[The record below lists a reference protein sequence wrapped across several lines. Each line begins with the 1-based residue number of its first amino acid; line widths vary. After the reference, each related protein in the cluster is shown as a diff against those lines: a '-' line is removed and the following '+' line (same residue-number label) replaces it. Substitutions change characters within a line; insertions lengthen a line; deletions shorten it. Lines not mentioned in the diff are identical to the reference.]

1 MNNCDKGLRRA
12 WALQSA
18 LSSMTASAAPGGS
31 VRPDLPSAL
40 LACPPSSICA
50 ATQIYMVASCVSA
63 SKPWPMNWR
72 RQRHYCRDKVRKANR
87 SSLSEGSRR
96 MHRSNRRPPLYG
108 PRNRICSDE
117 RDKRNG
123 PIRRC
128 RRRQASVGLSHLL
141 PSDNLTV
148 VANTGDDFTHLGLQI
163 CPDIDT
169 VIYTLSDLADKERG
183 WGRASETWNFISALG
198 RLGGED
204 WFRLGDGDLA
214 MHVYR
219 TERLAAGHTLS
230 EVTSDIALKLGIA
243 ARVVPMTDDT
253 VATVVKTPTG
263 ELSFQHYFV
272 RDRCEPT
279 VSGFKFEG
287 IEAAAPSPGFAASL
301 NGDLDAILITPSILH
316 RQHQPY
322 SFTYRR
328 RQRNLCCSS
337 TCGCGFSNRGGCGH
351 QGPAAKMMDELGM
364 PTEAREVAGIYE
376 GLIDGFVIDRRDEDQ
391 APAIEAIGMAVWVTI
406 R

>member
-1 MNNCDKGLRRA
+1 MSGTNVL
-12 WALQSA
+12 A
-18 LSSMTASAAPGGS
+18 LSGG
-31 VRPDLPSAL
+31 VGGAKLAL
-40 LACPPSSICA
+40 
-50 ATQIYMVASCVSA
+50 
-63 SKPWPMNWR
+63 
-72 RQRHYCRDKVRKANR
+72 
-87 SSLSEGSRR
+87 
-96 MHRSNRRPPLYG
+96 
-108 PRNRICSDE
+108 
-117 RDKRNG
+117 
-123 PIRRC
+123 
-128 RRRQASVGLSHLL
+128 GLSHLL

-219 TERLAAGHTLS
+219 TERLAAGDTLS
-230 EVTSDIALKLGIA
+230 EVTSDIALKLGIT
-243 ARVVPMTDDT
+243 ARVVPMTDDM
-253 VATVVKTPTG
+253 VATVVKTPSG

-279 VSGFKFEG
+279 VSGFRFEG

-301 NGDLDAILITPSILH
+301 NGNLDAILITPSNPFVSIDPIL
-316 RQHQPY
+316 
-322 SFTYRR
+322 SLT
-328 RQRNLCCSS
+328 
-337 TCGCGFSNRGGCGH
+337 GVSNAISAAPAPVVAVSPIVGGAAIK
-351 QGPAAKMMDELGM
+351 GPAAKMMAELGM
-364 PTEAREVAGIYE
+364 PMEAREVARFYE

-391 APAIEAIGMAVWVTI
+391 APTIEEIGMAVWVTDTVMNDLEDRI
-406 R
+406 TLARECCKFAKELAT

>member
-1 MNNCDKGLRRA
+1 MSGTNVL
-12 WALQSA
+12 A
-18 LSSMTASAAPGGS
+18 LSGG
-31 VRPDLPSAL
+31 VGGAKLAL
-40 LACPPSSICA
+40 
-50 ATQIYMVASCVSA
+50 
-63 SKPWPMNWR
+63 
-72 RQRHYCRDKVRKANR
+72 
-87 SSLSEGSRR
+87 
-96 MHRSNRRPPLYG
+96 
-108 PRNRICSDE
+108 
-117 RDKRNG
+117 
-123 PIRRC
+123 
-128 RRRQASVGLSHLL
+128 GLSHLL

-279 VSGFKFEG
+279 VSGFRFEG

-301 NGDLDAILITPSILH
+301 NGDLDAILITPSNPFVSIDPILSLAGVGNAISAA
-316 RQHQPY
+316 PAPVVAV
-322 SFTYRR
+322 SPIV
-328 RQRNLCCSS
+328 
-337 TCGCGFSNRGGCGH
+337 GGAAIK
-351 QGPAAKMMDELGM
+351 GPAAKMMDELGM
-364 PTEAREVAGIYE
+364 PTEAREVARFYE

-391 APAIEAIGMAVWVTI
+391 APAIEAIGMAVWVTDTVMNDLEDRI
-406 R
+406 TLARECCRFAEELAT

>member
-1 MNNCDKGLRRA
+1 MSGTNVL
-12 WALQSA
+12 A
-18 LSSMTASAAPGGS
+18 LSGG
-31 VRPDLPSAL
+31 VGGAKLAL
-40 LACPPSSICA
+40 
-50 ATQIYMVASCVSA
+50 
-63 SKPWPMNWR
+63 
-72 RQRHYCRDKVRKANR
+72 
-87 SSLSEGSRR
+87 
-96 MHRSNRRPPLYG
+96 
-108 PRNRICSDE
+108 
-117 RDKRNG
+117 
-123 PIRRC
+123 
-128 RRRQASVGLSHLL
+128 GLSHLL

-230 EVTSDIALKLGIA
+230 EVTYDIALKLGIA

-279 VSGFKFEG
+279 VSGFRFEG

-301 NGDLDAILITPSILH
+301 NGDLDAILITPSNPFVSIDPIL
-316 RQHQPY
+316 
-322 SFTYRR
+322 SLT
-328 RQRNLCCSS
+328 
-337 TCGCGFSNRGGCGH
+337 GVSNAISAAPAPVVAVSPIVGGAAIK
-351 QGPAAKMMDELGM
+351 GPAAKMMAELGM
-364 PTEAREVAGIYE
+364 PMEAREVARFYE

-391 APAIEAIGMAVWVTI
+391 APAIEAIGMAVWVTDTVMNDLEDRI
-406 R
+406 TLARECCRFAEGLAK

>member
-1 MNNCDKGLRRA
+1 MSGTNVL
-12 WALQSA
+12 A
-18 LSSMTASAAPGGS
+18 LSGG
-31 VRPDLPSAL
+31 VGGAKLAL
-40 LACPPSSICA
+40 
-50 ATQIYMVASCVSA
+50 
-63 SKPWPMNWR
+63 
-72 RQRHYCRDKVRKANR
+72 
-87 SSLSEGSRR
+87 
-96 MHRSNRRPPLYG
+96 
-108 PRNRICSDE
+108 
-117 RDKRNG
+117 
-123 PIRRC
+123 
-128 RRRQASVGLSHLL
+128 GLSHLL

-219 TERLAAGHTLS
+219 TERLAAGDTLS

-243 ARVVPMTDDT
+243 ARVVPMTDDM
-253 VATVVKTPTG
+253 VATVVKTPSG

-279 VSGFKFEG
+279 VSGFRFEG

-301 NGDLDAILITPSILH
+301 NGNLDAILITPSNPFVSIDPIL
-316 RQHQPY
+316 
-322 SFTYRR
+322 SLT
-328 RQRNLCCSS
+328 
-337 TCGCGFSNRGGCGH
+337 GVSNAISAAPAPVVAVSPIVGGAAIK
-351 QGPAAKMMDELGM
+351 GPAAKMMAELGM
-364 PTEAREVAGIYE
+364 PMEAREVARFYE
-376 GLIDGFVIDRRDEDQ
+376 GLIDGFVIDRCDEDQ
-391 APAIEAIGMAVWVTI
+391 APAIEEIGMAVWVTDTVMNDLEDRI
-406 R
+406 TLARQCCRFAKELAT

>member
-1 MNNCDKGLRRA
+1 MSGTNVL
-12 WALQSA
+12 A
-18 LSSMTASAAPGGS
+18 LSGG
-31 VRPDLPSAL
+31 VGGAKLAL
-40 LACPPSSICA
+40 
-50 ATQIYMVASCVSA
+50 
-63 SKPWPMNWR
+63 
-72 RQRHYCRDKVRKANR
+72 
-87 SSLSEGSRR
+87 
-96 MHRSNRRPPLYG
+96 
-108 PRNRICSDE
+108 
-117 RDKRNG
+117 
-123 PIRRC
+123 
-128 RRRQASVGLSHLL
+128 GLSHLL

-219 TERLAAGHTLS
+219 TERLAAGDTLS
-230 EVTSDIALKLGIA
+230 EVTSDIAFKLGIT
-243 ARVVPMTDDT
+243 ARVLPMTDDM
-253 VATVVKTPTG
+253 VATVVKTPSG

-279 VSGFKFEG
+279 VSGFRFEG

-301 NGDLDAILITPSILH
+301 NGNLDAILITPSNPFVSIDPIL
-316 RQHQPY
+316 
-322 SFTYRR
+322 SLT
-328 RQRNLCCSS
+328 
-337 TCGCGFSNRGGCGH
+337 GVSNAISAAPAPVVAVSPIVGGAAIK
-351 QGPAAKMMDELGM
+351 GPAAKMMAELGM
-364 PTEAREVAGIYE
+364 PMEAREVARFYE

-391 APAIEAIGMAVWVTI
+391 APAIEEIGMAVWVTDTVMNDLEDRI
-406 R
+406 TLARQCCRFAKELAT